1 MCIRDSRDGRRLA
14 DVRAACAELEA
25 STRLSAACCETF
37 AAHGAVAD
45 LCGLLRTCNRSAPHV
60 ELLAVALR
68 VLANVAAR
76 AHLAARVAAAPGAL
90 DVLLDLVAAFRDK
103 REPFL
108 LAARLLRRLVAADA
122 AARDKC
128 RTPEATKR
136 LASVAALLKLR
147 KHDAQANELALLRK
161 ALRGGG
167 LLR

>member
-1 MCIRDSRDGRRLA
+1 M
-14 DVRAACAELEA
+14 
-25 STRLSAACCETF
+25 
-37 AAHGAVAD
+37 
-45 LCGLLRTCNRSAPHV
+45 LRTCNRSAPHV

-90 DVLLDLVAAFRDK
+90 DMLLDLVAAFRDK

-147 KHDAQANELALLRK
+147 KHDAQANEFALLRK